1 MSRRHILTI
10 PILIFFLCMLS
21 FPQTVFAGASYGLLL
36 WFRHVLPTL
45 LPYMV
50 LINVLIRTP
59 ALHWICRIT
68 SPFLCPLFGTSYYG
82 TFAVL
87 TGFLCGYPM
96 GAKTASDLLDAQK
109 ISRSEASYLL
119 SFCNNT
125 SPAFILSYVVIQNLK
140 NDSISIPFL
149 LILTLV
155 PLMMSFVFRLF
166 YRPTDHI
173 RSFSHLIQFSSS
185 TTSQA
190 IKSDIPG
197 SFLDSLSGHFFDP
210 SQDSPRKMTENL
222 SGNFFDRCIM
232 NAFESITKVGGYMM
246 MFSVLIQLLASALP
260 DNTFSL
266 LLYSSLEISTGIR
279 LLASS
284 ALYTSQKIILCAAL
298 TSFGGWCCIA
308 QTYSMISGNHLPIL
322 PYIAEKLVTALVTSL
337 LISAYI
343 YAI

>member
-1 MSRRHILTI
+1 MSRRHFLTI

-50 LINVLIRTP
+50 LINILIRTP
-59 ALHWICRIT
+59 ALHWICHIT
-68 SPFLCPLFGTSYYG
+68 SPFLCPLLGTSYYG

-125 SPAFILSYVVIQNLK
+125 SPAFILSYVVAQNMKERNLC
-140 NDSISIPFL
+140 IPFF
-149 LILTLV
+149 LILTFT
-155 PLMMSFVFRLF
+155 PLMLSFIFRLF
-166 YRPTDHI
+166 YRLPESSC
-173 RSFSHLIQFSSS
+173 SFPQVTPGPFSNPSES
-185 TTSQA
+185 
-190 IKSDIPG
+190 ISD
-197 SFLDSLSGHFFDP
+197 SFLD
-210 SQDSPRKMTENL
+210 
-222 SGNFFDRCIM
+222 RCIL
-232 NAFESITKVGGYMM
+232 NAFESVTKVGGYMM
-246 MFSVLIQLLASALP
+246 MFSVLIQLLASVLP
-260 DNTFSL
+260 NTIFSL

-279 LLASS
+279 LLFSS
-284 ALYTSQKIILCAAL
+284 ALYTTEKIILCAFL

-308 QTYSMISGNHLPIL
+308 QTYSMISSSQLPIL
-322 PYIAEKLVTALVTSL
+322 PYITAKLVTALVTSL

>member
-1 MSRRHILTI
+1 MSRRHFLTI

-50 LINVLIRTP
+50 LINILIRTP

-68 SPFLCPLFGTSYYG
+68 STFLCPLLGTSYYG

-96 GAKTASDLLDAQK
+96 GAKTTSDLLNVNK

-125 SPAFILSYVVIQNLK
+125 SPAFILSYIVAQNMKERNLC
-140 NDSISIPFL
+140 IPFF
-149 LILTLV
+149 LILTFT
-155 PLMMSFVFRLF
+155 PLMLSFIFRLF
-166 YRPTDHI
+166 YRLPESSC
-173 RSFSHLIQFSSS
+173 SFPQV
-185 TTSQA
+185 T
-190 IKSDIPG
+190 PG
-197 SFLDSLSGHFFDP
+197 SFSNPSESISDSFL
-210 SQDSPRKMTENL
+210 
-222 SGNFFDRCIM
+222 DRCIL
-232 NAFESITKVGGYMM
+232 NAFESVTKVGGYMM
-246 MFSVLIQLLASALP
+246 MFSVLIQLLASVLP
-260 DNTFSL
+260 NTIFSL

-279 LLASS
+279 RLASS
-284 ALYTSQKIILCAAL
+284 ALYTSHKIILCAAL

-322 PYIAEKLVTALVTSL
+322 PYIAEKLATALVTSL

>member
-1 MSRRHILTI
+1 MSRRHFLTI

-21 FPQTVFAGASYGLLL
+21 FPQTVFTGASYGLVL

-45 LPYMV
+45 LPYMI
-50 LINVLIRTP
+50 LINILICTP

-68 SPFLCPLFGTSYYG
+68 SPFLCPLLGTSYYG

-87 TGFLCGYPM
+87 IGFLCGYPM

-125 SPAFILSYVVIQNLK
+125 SPAFILSYVVTQNLK
-140 NDSISIPFL
+140 KSDLCIPFF
-149 LILTLV
+149 LILTLT
-155 PLMMSFVFRLF
+155 PLMLSFIFRLF
-166 YRPTDHI
+166 YRLQESSG
-173 RSFSHLIQFSSS
+173 SFSQATPSSF
-185 TTSQA
+185 
-190 IKSDIPG
+190 P
-197 SFLDSLSGHFFDP
+197 DP
-210 SQDSPRKMTENL
+210 
-222 SGNFFDRCIM
+222 SGNFSDGFLDRCIM
-232 NAFESITKVGGYMM
+232 NAFKSITKVGGYMM

-260 DNTFSL
+260 DNTASL
-266 LLYSSLEISTGIR
+266 LLYSGLEISIGIR
-279 LLASS
+279 QLASS
-284 ALYTSQKIILCAAL
+284 ALYTSHKIILCAAL

-322 PYIAEKLVTALVTSL
+322 PYIAEKLATALVTSL

>member
-1 MSRRHILTI
+1 MSRHPALTI
-10 PILIFFLCMLS
+10 PILILFFSMLS
-21 FPQTVFAGASYGLLL
+21 FPQTVFTGASYGLVL

-45 LPYMV
+45 LPYMI
-50 LINVLIRTP
+50 LINVLICTP

-68 SPFLCPLFGTSYYG
+68 STFLCPLLGTSYYG

-96 GAKTASDLLDAQK
+96 GAKTTSDLLNVHK

-125 SPAFILSYVVIQNLK
+125 SPAFILSYVVAQNMKERNLC
-140 NDSISIPFL
+140 IPFF
-149 LILTLV
+149 LILTFT
-155 PLMMSFVFRLF
+155 PLMLSFIFRLF
-166 YRPTDHI
+166 YRLPESSC
-173 RSFSHLIQFSSS
+173 SFPQV
-185 TTSQA
+185 T
-190 IKSDIPG
+190 PG
-197 SFLDSLSGHFFDP
+197 SFSNPSESISDSFL
-210 SQDSPRKMTENL
+210 
-222 SGNFFDRCIM
+222 DRCIL
-232 NAFESITKVGGYMM
+232 NAFESVTKVGGYMM
-246 MFSVLIQLLASALP
+246 MFSVLIQLLASVLP
-260 DNTFSL
+260 NTIFSL

-279 LLASS
+279 RLASS
-284 ALYTSQKIILCAAL
+284 ALYTSHKIILCAAL

-322 PYIAEKLVTALVTSL
+322 PYIAEKLATALVTSL

>member
-1 MSRRHILTI
+1 MSRRHFLTI

-21 FPQTVFAGASYGLLL
+21 FPQTVFTGASYGLVL

-45 LPYMV
+45 LPYMI
-50 LINVLIRTP
+50 LINILICTP

-68 SPFLCPLFGTSYYG
+68 SPFLCPLLGTSYYG

-125 SPAFILSYVVIQNLK
+125 SPAFILSYVVTQNLK
-140 NDSISIPFL
+140 KSDLCIPFF
-149 LILTLV
+149 LILTLT
-155 PLMMSFVFRLF
+155 PLMLSFIFRLF
-166 YRPTDHI
+166 YRLQESSG
-173 RSFSHLIQFSSS
+173 SFSQATPSSF
-185 TTSQA
+185 
-190 IKSDIPG
+190 P
-197 SFLDSLSGHFFDP
+197 DP
-210 SQDSPRKMTENL
+210 
-222 SGNFFDRCIM
+222 SGNFSDGFLDRCIM
-232 NAFESITKVGGYMM
+232 NAFKSITKVGGYMM

-260 DNTFSL
+260 DNTASL

-279 LLASS
+279 RLASS
-284 ALYTSQKIILCAAL
+284 ALYTSHKIILCAAL

-322 PYIAEKLVTALVTSL
+322 PYIAEKLATALVTSL

>member
-1 MSRRHILTI
+1 MSRRHFLTI

-50 LINVLIRTP
+50 LINILILTP
-59 ALHWICRIT
+59 ALHWICHIT
-68 SPFLCPLFGTSYYG
+68 SPFLCPLLGTSYYG

-140 NDSISIPFL
+140 KDSISIPFL
-149 LILTLV
+149 LILTLT

-166 YRPTDHI
+166 YRAKDHI
-173 RSFSHLIQFSSS
+173 HPFSHMMQVSSS
-185 TTSQA
+185 TASQ
-190 IKSDIPG
+190 S
-197 SFLDSLSGHFFDP
+197 
-210 SQDSPRKMTENL
+210 ENL
-222 SGNFFDRCIM
+222 SGNYFDRCIM
-232 NAFESITKVGGYMM
+232 NAFESITKVGGYIM

-260 DNTFSL
+260 DNTASL
-266 LLYSSLEISTGIR
+266 LLYSGLEISIGIR
-279 LLASS
+279 QLASS
-284 ALYTSQKIILCAAL
+284 ALYTSHKIILCAAL

-322 PYIAEKLVTALVTSL
+322 PYIAEKLATALVTSL

>member
-1 MSRRHILTI
+1 MSRRHFLTI

-50 LINVLIRTP
+50 LINILIRTP
-59 ALHWICRIT
+59 ALHWICHIT
-68 SPFLCPLFGTSYYG
+68 SPFLCPLLGTSYYG

-125 SPAFILSYVVIQNLK
+125 SPAFILSYVVAQNMKERNLC
-140 NDSISIPFL
+140 IPFF
-149 LILTLV
+149 LILTFT
-155 PLMMSFVFRLF
+155 PLMLSFICRLF
-166 YRPTDHI
+166 YRLPESSC
-173 RSFSHLIQFSSS
+173 SFPQV
-185 TTSQA
+185 T
-190 IKSDIPG
+190 PG
-197 SFLDSLSGHFFDP
+197 SFSNPSESISDSFL
-210 SQDSPRKMTENL
+210 
-222 SGNFFDRCIM
+222 DRCIL
-232 NAFESITKVGGYMM
+232 NAFESVTKVGGYMM

-260 DNTFSL
+260 DNTASL

-279 LLASS
+279 RLASS
-284 ALYTSQKIILCAAL
+284 ALYTSHKIILCAAL

-308 QTYSMISGNHLPIL
+308 QTYSMISDNHLPIL
-322 PYIAEKLVTALVTSL
+322 PYIAEKLATALVTSL

>member
-1 MSRRHILTI
+1 MSRRHFLTI

-50 LINVLIRTP
+50 LINILIRTP
-59 ALHWICRIT
+59 ALHWICHIT
-68 SPFLCPLFGTSYYG
+68 SPFLCPLLGTSYYG

-140 NDSISIPFL
+140 KDSISIPFL
-149 LILTLV
+149 LILTLT

-166 YRPTDHI
+166 YRAKDHI
-173 RSFSHLIQFSSS
+173 HPFSHMMQVSSS
-185 TTSQA
+185 TASQ
-190 IKSDIPG
+190 S
-197 SFLDSLSGHFFDP
+197 
-210 SQDSPRKMTENL
+210 ENL
-222 SGNFFDRCIM
+222 SGNYFDRCIM

-260 DNTFSL
+260 DNTASL

-279 LLASS
+279 RLASS
-284 ALYTSQKIILCAAL
+284 TLYISHKIILCAAL

-322 PYIAEKLVTALVTSL
+322 PYIAVKLATALVTSL

>member
-1 MSRRHILTI
+1 MSRNPALTI
-10 PILIFFLCMLS
+10 PILILFFSMLS
-21 FPQTVFAGASYGLLL
+21 FPQTVFTGASYGLVL

-45 LPYMV
+45 LPYMI
-50 LINVLIRTP
+50 LINVLICTP

-68 SPFLCPLFGTSYYG
+68 STFLCPLLGTSYYG

-96 GAKTASDLLDAQK
+96 GAKTTSDLLNVNK

-125 SPAFILSYVVIQNLK
+125 SPAFILSYVVAQNMKERNLC
-140 NDSISIPFL
+140 IPFF
-149 LILTLV
+149 LILTFT
-155 PLMMSFVFRLF
+155 PLMLSFIFRLF
-166 YRPTDHI
+166 YRLPESSC
-173 RSFSHLIQFSSS
+173 SFPQV
-185 TTSQA
+185 T
-190 IKSDIPG
+190 PG
-197 SFLDSLSGHFFDP
+197 SFSNP
-210 SQDSPRKMTENL
+210 SESISNSFL
-222 SGNFFDRCIM
+222 DRCIL
-232 NAFESITKVGGYMM
+232 NAFESVTKVGGYMM
-246 MFSVLIQLLASALP
+246 MFSVLIQLLASVLP
-260 DNTFSL
+260 NTIFSL

-279 LLASS
+279 LLFSS
-284 ALYTSQKIILCAAL
+284 ALYTTEKIILCAFL

-308 QTYSMISGNHLPIL
+308 QTYSMISGSQLPIL

>member
-1 MSRRHILTI
+1 MSRRHFLTI

-50 LINVLIRTP
+50 LINILIRTP
-59 ALHWICRIT
+59 ALHSICHIT
-68 SPFLCPLFGTSYYG
+68 SPFLCPLLGTSYYG

-140 NDSISIPFL
+140 KDSISIPFL
-149 LILTLV
+149 LILTLT

-166 YRPTDHI
+166 YRAKDHI
-173 RSFSHLIQFSSS
+173 HPFSHMMQVSSS
-185 TTSQA
+185 TASQ
-190 IKSDIPG
+190 S
-197 SFLDSLSGHFFDP
+197 
-210 SQDSPRKMTENL
+210 ENL
-222 SGNFFDRCIM
+222 SGNYFDRCIM

-260 DNTFSL
+260 DNTASL

-279 LLASS
+279 RLASS
-284 ALYTSQKIILCAAL
+284 TLYISHKIILCAAL

-322 PYIAEKLVTALVTSL
+322 PYIAEKLATALVTSL

>member
-1 MSRRHILTI
+1 MSRHPALTI
-10 PILIFFLCMLS
+10 PILILFFSMLS
-21 FPQTVFAGASYGLLL
+21 FPQTVFTGASYGLIL

-45 LPYMV
+45 LPYMI
-50 LINVLIRTP
+50 LINVLICTP

-68 SPFLCPLFGTSYYG
+68 STFLCPLLGTSYYG

-96 GAKTASDLLDAQK
+96 GAKTTSDLLNVNK

-125 SPAFILSYVVIQNLK
+125 SPAFILSYVVAQNMKERNLC
-140 NDSISIPFL
+140 IPFF
-149 LILTLV
+149 LILTFT
-155 PLMMSFVFRLF
+155 PLMLSFIFRLF
-166 YRPTDHI
+166 YRLPESSC
-173 RSFSHLIQFSSS
+173 SFPQV
-185 TTSQA
+185 T
-190 IKSDIPG
+190 PG
-197 SFLDSLSGHFFDP
+197 SFSNPSESISDSFL
-210 SQDSPRKMTENL
+210 
-222 SGNFFDRCIM
+222 DRCIL
-232 NAFESITKVGGYMM
+232 NAFESVTKVGGYMM

-260 DNTFSL
+260 DNTASL

-279 LLASS
+279 RLASS
-284 ALYTSQKIILCAAL
+284 ALYTSHKIILCAAL

-322 PYIAEKLVTALVTSL
+322 PYIAEKLATALVTSL

>member
-1 MSRRHILTI
+1 MSRHPALTI
-10 PILIFFLCMLS
+10 PILILFFSMLS
-21 FPQTVFAGASYGLLL
+21 FPQTVFTGASYGLIL

-45 LPYMV
+45 LPYMI
-50 LINVLIRTP
+50 LINVLICTP
-59 ALHWICRIT
+59 ALHWICRIIST
-68 SPFLCPLFGTSYYG
+68 FLCPLLGTSYYG

-96 GAKTASDLLDAQK
+96 GAKTTSDLLNVNK

-140 NDSISIPFL
+140 KDSISIPFL
-149 LILTLV
+149 LILTLT

-166 YRPTDHI
+166 YRAKDHI
-173 RSFSHLIQFSSS
+173 HPFSHMMQVSSS
-185 TTSQA
+185 TASQ
-190 IKSDIPG
+190 S
-197 SFLDSLSGHFFDP
+197 
-210 SQDSPRKMTENL
+210 ENL
-222 SGNFFDRCIM
+222 SGNYFDRCIM

-260 DNTFSL
+260 DNTASL

-279 LLASS
+279 LLFSS
-284 ALYTSQKIILCAAL
+284 ALYTTEKIILCAFL

-308 QTYSMISGNHLPIL
+308 QTYSMISSSQLPIL
-322 PYIAEKLVTALVTSL
+322 PYITAKLVTALVTSL

>member
-1 MSRRHILTI
+1 MSRRHFLTI

-21 FPQTVFAGASYGLLL
+21 FPQTVFTGASYGLVL

-45 LPYMV
+45 LPYMI
-50 LINVLIRTP
+50 LINVLICTP

-68 SPFLCPLFGTSYYG
+68 STFLCPLLGTSYYG

-96 GAKTASDLLDAQK
+96 GAKTTSDLLNVNK

-125 SPAFILSYVVIQNLK
+125 SPAFILSYVVAQNMKERNLC
-140 NDSISIPFL
+140 IPFF
-149 LILTLV
+149 LILTFT
-155 PLMMSFVFRLF
+155 PLMLSFIFRLF
-166 YRPTDHI
+166 YRLPE
-173 RSFSHLIQFSSS
+173 SSCFFPQV
-185 TTSQA
+185 T
-190 IKSDIPG
+190 PG
-197 SFLDSLSGHFFDP
+197 SFSNPSESISDSFL
-210 SQDSPRKMTENL
+210 
-222 SGNFFDRCIM
+222 DRCIL
-232 NAFESITKVGGYMM
+232 NAFESVTKVGGYMM
-246 MFSVLIQLLASALP
+246 MFSVLIQLLASVLP
-260 DNTFSL
+260 NTIFSL

-279 LLASS
+279 LLFSS
-284 ALYTSQKIILCAAL
+284 ALYTTEKIILCAFL

-308 QTYSMISGNHLPIL
+308 QTYSMISSSQLPIL
-322 PYIAEKLVTALVTSL
+322 PYITAKLVTALVTSL